1 MSDVYSNQSSAHR
14 GSDHGS
20 RWWGPRSC
28 EPSQQAPSKDSSE
41 YGELKPPEKRGNLF
55 RDRSKSWL
63 TTSNRRSQDATGL
76 SPLSTKALEGKQAP
90 TARHPNGRGLKIDLP
105 SPLSAPYTMA
115 QSRTPGWDSP
125 WTARPPR
132 NRDEDILARDA
143 SDPDGRTGSKK
154 KKLRTF
160 ILTNPYVPL
169 VRVGALNVSDA
180 ILTFK

>member
-1 MSDVYSNQSSAHR
+1 
-14 GSDHGS
+14 
-20 RWWGPRSC
+20 
-28 EPSQQAPSKDSSE
+28 
-41 YGELKPPEKRGNLF
+41 
-55 RDRSKSWL
+55 
-63 TTSNRRSQDATGL
+63 
-76 SPLSTKALEGKQAP
+76 
-90 TARHPNGRGLKIDLP
+90 
-105 SPLSAPYTMA
+105 MA